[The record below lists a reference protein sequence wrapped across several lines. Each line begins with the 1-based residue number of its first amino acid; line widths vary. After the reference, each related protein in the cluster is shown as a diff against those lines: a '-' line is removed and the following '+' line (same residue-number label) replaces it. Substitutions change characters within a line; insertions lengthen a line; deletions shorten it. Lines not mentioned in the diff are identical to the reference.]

1 MKKNLLLLLTVCCC
15 VWAQAAVIVADKGKS
30 DYQIVV
36 PESCGDKTL
45 DEYVTLGGK
54 VIQTA
59 VFKAAGVK
67 LPLVTESK
75 KLPGKPAIYVGNTKA
90 AAKAGLLSK
99 NFAAWEHAI
108 VVKGKDIFCYGK
120 DAGNP
125 YKKSNMFP
133 ALKYPKY
140 FVHFTNG
147 SLKAVCV
154 FAESS

>member
-1 MKKNLLLLLTVCCC
+1 MKKTLFLLLTVCCC

-75 KLPGKPAIYVGNTKA
+75 MIPGKPAIYVGNTKA
-90 AAKAGLLSK
+90 AAKAGKANLEDFPLLMHVDEIICGK
-99 NFAAWEHAI
+99 KPVNIPWES
-108 VVKGKDIFCYGK
+108 FT
-120 DAGNP
+120 
-125 YKKSNMFP
+125 
-133 ALKYPKY
+133 
-140 FVHFTNG
+140 FVDETVN
-147 SLKAVCV
+147 
-154 FAESS
+154 